1 MLLTLQSE
9 LVSSLT
15 EGQRLLVKV
24 VKANG
29 LLDSGSYT
37 YVFKCMSPFT
47 ALSGFVLVSLLVT
60 VNSGNQQ

>member
-1 MLLTLQSE
+1 VLLTLQSE

-37 YVFKCMSPFT
+37 YVFKCMSPFY
-47 ALSGFVLVSLLVT
+47 ST
-60 VNSGNQQ
+60 VWIRSSVIVGDCQQW